1 MEKFIALSASK
12 LRIND
17 LAGLT
22 TETLRIA
29 PDSPG
34 LLGEVGIVKRRELDR
49 TTTSL
54 VTLMDKER
62 ASLLTPI
69 IAGHDRERDGMFAEI
84 KRTSSSSAKSTM
96 PNTAEAGKVMVDLLK
111 PFWNINRERLASQT
125 EQIEILR
132 AHYTGSPAAQAA
144 VATLGIATVM
154 QSLFSTNATLMA
166 LYDQRLAEMAH
177 TESAPAS
184 SVKDTVVAAYDEF
197 CVSVEYI
204 LSTAPDDNRKALFYS
219 MNDLRRKYITHVP
232 TKLDPAHTSVA
243 PIAQQAYT
251 GHPITPLSRVF
262 YQTDKETL
270 ELELGK
276 DFTVSYRNNVNV
288 GEAKLIIHGK
298 GKYTGSH
305 ETTFYIAR

>member
-22 TETLRIA
+22 TDTLRIT
-29 PDSPG
+29 PESPG
-34 LLGEVGIVKRRELDR
+34 LLGEVGIIKRHDLER
-49 TTTSL
+49 TTSSL
-54 VTLMDKER
+54 VALMDKER

-69 IAGHDRERDGMFAEI
+69 IAGHDRERDGLFAEI

-96 PNTAEAGKVMVDLLK
+96 PNIAEAGKVMVDLLK
-111 PFWNINRERLASQT
+111 PFWNINKERLASQT

-132 AHYTGSPAAQAA
+132 THYNSSPAAMAA
-144 VATLGIATVM
+144 VGTLGLATVM
-154 QSLFSTNATLMA
+154 GSLFSVNTSLML
-166 LYDQRLAEMAH
+166 LYDQRLSEMSH
-177 TESAPAS
+177 TESASAS
-184 SVKDTVVAAYDEF
+184 SVKDAVVAAYDEF

-204 LSTAPDDNRKALFYS
+204 LSVAPDDNRQALFYS
-219 MNDLRRKYITHVP
+219 MNDLRRKYIMHVP
-232 TKLDPAHTSVA
+232 TRLDPTHTSVA
-243 PIAQQAYT
+243 PFAAQAYT
-251 GHPITPLSRVF
+251 GKPVTPLPRVF
-262 YQTDKETL
+262 YQTEKETL

-276 DFTVSYRNNVNV
+276 DFSVTYRNNVNV
-288 GEAKLIIHGK
+288 GEAKVIIHGK